1 MKDYFKRN
9 SPIFYI
15 GIATAIV
22 FLSIIIAGQGTPNQQ
37 PSLTPVE
44 EKDLFTQ
51 KDQVIGFKD
60 SRVTLVEFMDY
71 TCPFCKT
78 INPTFKNLIA
88 GNKNKLRLI
97 VRNFPL
103 KDNPGHEN
111 SYSAALAAE
120 ASIKFNKFED
130 MHNALLES
138 DKLDRDSI
146 LGIVERLGINK
157 EEFIKEWENPELKTK
172 VDQDLTDAANLQ
184 LKGTPSVFLNGKP
197 VDLQNTDLNTVV
209 LAEINRVYPQN

>member
-9 SPIFYI
+9 TPIFYI

-22 FLSIIIAGQGTPNQQ
+22 FISIIIAGQVTPNQQ

-51 KDQVIGFKD
+51 KDQIIGFKD
-60 SRVTLVEFMDY
+60 ARVTIVEFMDY
-71 TCPFCKT
+71 SCPFCKT
-78 INPTFKNLIA
+78 INPVLKNLVS

-111 SYSAALAAE
+111 SYSAALATE
-120 ASIKFNKFED
+120 AAAKFNKFED
-130 MHNALLES
+130 MHNALLEA

-146 LGIVERLGINK
+146 LAIVERLGINK
-157 EEFIKEWENPELKTK
+157 DEFIKVWDSAETKSK
-172 VDQDLTDAANLQ
+172 VDQDLADASNLQ
-184 LKGTPSVFLNGKP
+184 LKGTPAIFLNGKLI
-197 VDLQNTDLNTVV
+197 DLQNKDLNTEV